1 MKRLARALSLG
12 LAIIALLQG
21 CSFFRKGSDANL
33 PVEQLYREGQTKLER
48 EQFEDAREVF
58 KKITQRYADTE
69 YAPLARF
76 LIGETYYREPEY
88 DKAIKELEGFI
99 AFYPGHRIADL
110 VQYRLALSYYNQL
123 KPVEQD
129 QSNTA
134 KAIEALKKLVKE
146 YPDSRYAPDALSKI
160 DLGRERLAQK
170 ELWVASYYFTQGNVA
185 ATRQRLEVI
194 LKEYP
199 RTLVVPETLYLLG
212 DIRIAE
218 GNPREA
224 RRIFTELSE
233 QYPHSDWG
241 RRASQ
246 RLFSSALR

>member
-48 EQFEDAREVF
+48 EQFEEAREVF

-129 QSNTA
+129 QALTQ
-134 KAIEALKKLVKE
+134 KAVDQFKRLVKE
-146 YPDSRYAPDALSKI
+146 YPESRYAPDALAKI
-160 DLGRERLAQK
+160 DICRGRLAQK
-170 ELWVASYYFTQGNVA
+170 ELWVANYYWTQGNLVA
-185 ATRQRLEVI
+185 VRQRLELI
-194 LKEYP
+194 LKDFP
-199 RTLVVPETLYLLG
+199 RTLVVPETLFLL
-212 DIRIAE
+212 AE
-218 GNPREA
+218 VHARQGLAEEA
-224 RRIFTELSE
+224 TKTFRRLVEEYPYTE
-233 QYPHSDWG
+233 WG
-241 RRASQ
+241 RRAAQ
-246 RLFSSALR
+246 RLNAAVRR